1 MTPRQPRLGPK
12 FSVGLKTF
20 TALLVG
26 FTFSGP
32 AWSAGDLYTQAG
44 LAPVRGQPELP
55 AFTLRTPEGQSVTN
69 KMLEGRVVVANFW
82 APWCEPCK
90 EEMPALERLHA
101 ALPSDRFELLAIT
114 TDTRKEAITGFA
126 RSLGLTFPILM
137 DDQRDV
143 SDALMVRGLPTT
155 VLIDADG
162 RMLARAVGPR
172 EWDSPE
178 MLALI
183 RSLIK

>member
-1 MTPRQPRLGPK
+1 
-12 FSVGLKTF
+12 
-20 TALLVG
+20 
-26 FTFSGP
+26 
-32 AWSAGDLYTQAG
+32 
-44 LAPVRGQPELP
+44 
-55 AFTLRTPEGQSVTN
+55 
-69 KMLEGRVVVANFW
+69 
-82 APWCEPCK
+82 
-90 EEMPALERLHA
+90 MPALERLHA

-126 RSLGLTFPILM
+126 RSLGLTFPILV

-183 RSLIK
+183 RSLIKSI